1 MEQLGSQ
8 CTDFRK
14 TLYVTIFQNFVPKIR
29 AIKNRT
35 RTTGTLHVDLGI
47 FVLISLW
54 ILLRMKTF

>member
-47 FVLISLW
+47 FVLISL
-54 ILLRMKTF
+54 